1 MPWVDPNASY
11 YSQVQQ
17 NLAPTPQTGFS
28 STGPS
33 SLFTS
38 PETVSP
44 SVTGAIQAQN
54 APALA
59 NQGLQASLISK
70 QLGQLGPDLQQA
82 GDYATAMAGY
92 QLGGQDINRQQ
103 VGLQQQGT
111 EQNYNISQQQRNLQQ
126 QGTEQNYGI
135 GQQQFGLQ
143 QQGMDQSYG
152 IQQQQYGL
160 QQQGIQQQ
168 QAQQALSFQNQM
180 QGIIGGNAASG
191 ALNTQ
196 GSKQQQS
203 TAQQENV
210 FAGQT
215 LGRSQQQL
223 GLNEQQSAGDY
234 SRAQQGLGLNEQA
247 AAGQFSR
254 TEQGYGLQNQ
264 LSAGDYARAQQN
276 YGLIGQANG
285 LAQQEVQ
292 TRLQSGLQQLGESS
306 GATADSLVAQMGGV
320 LSGESTGVGSTLSQA
335 GLLGGL
341 NPLSGLG

>member
-28 STGPS
+28 SMGPS

-59 NQGLQASLISK
+59 NQGLQASLLQK
-70 QLGQLGPDLQQA
+70 QMGQIQPDLQQA

-92 QLGGQDINRQQ
+92 QLGGQDINAKQ

-111 EQNYNISQQQRNLQQ
+111 EA
-126 QGTEQNYGI
+126 
-135 GQQQFGLQ
+135 
-143 QQGMDQSYG
+143 SYG
-152 IQQQQYGL
+152 NQQQQYGL

-168 QAQQALSFQNQM
+168 QQEQALSFQNQM
-180 QGIIGGNAASG
+180 QGIIGGSAASG
-191 ALNTQ
+191 ALNTE
-196 GSKQQQS
+196 GSKQAQS
-203 TAQQENV
+203 TAQQQNV

-215 LGRSQQQL
+215 IGREQTSL
-223 GLNEQQSAGDY
+223 GLQEK
-234 SRAQQGLGLNEQA
+234 
-247 AAGQFSR
+247 
-254 TEQGYGLQNQ
+254 
-264 LSAGDYARAQQN
+264 LSAGDFARAQQN

-285 LAQQEVQ
+285 LAQQEVK
-292 TRLQSGLQQLGESS
+292 TRLESGLQQLGESS
-306 GATADSLVAQMGGV
+306 GASADSLVSQMGGV
-320 LSGESTGVGSTLSQA
+320 LSGESTGVGGTLSQA

>member
-17 NLAPTPQTGFS
+17 NLAPTPTTGFS
-28 STGPS
+28 ATGPS

-54 APALA
+54 APALGG
-59 NQGLQASLISK
+59 QGVQMAALQSQMGK
-70 QLGQLGPDLQQA
+70 LGPDLQQA

-92 QLGGQDINRQQ
+92 QLGGQDINAQQ

-111 EQNYNISQQQRNLQQ
+111 EA
-126 QGTEQNYGI
+126 
-135 GQQQFGLQ
+135 
-143 QQGMDQSYG
+143 SYAN
-152 IQQQQYGL
+152 QQQQYGL
-160 QQQGIQQQ
+160 QQQGLQQNYGLEQQQ
-168 QAQQALSFQNQM
+168 NALSQQGIYGQQQQQALSFQNQM
-180 QGIIGGNAASG
+180 QSIIGGSAGSG
-191 ALNTQ
+191 ALNTE

-203 TAQQENV
+203 TAQQQNTLAAQNLQRQGQSLGLQEQGQAGT
-210 FAGQT
+210 FGRSEQQLAGQ
-215 LGRSQQQL
+215 
-223 GLNEQQSAGDY
+223 E
-234 SRAQQGLGLNEQA
+234 
-247 AAGQFSR
+247 
-254 TEQGYGLQNQ
+254 Q
-264 LSAGDYARAQQN
+264 LSAGNYARAQQN

-285 LAQQEVQ
+285 LAQQEVK
-292 TRLQSGLQQLGESS
+292 TRLESGLQQLGESS
-306 GATADSLVAQMGGV
+306 GATADSLVSQMGGV

>member
-1 MPWVDPNASY
+1 MPFVDPNVSY
-11 YSQVQQ
+11 YQQVQQ

-33 SLFTS
+33 DLFTS

-44 SVTGAIQAQN
+44 SVTGAIGAQN

-59 NQGLQASLISK
+59 NQGLQASLLQK
-70 QLGQLGPDLQQA
+70 QLGQLGPDLQQQ

-111 EQNYNISQQQRNLQQ
+111 EQNYNISQQQRGLQQ

-135 GQQQFGLQ
+135 EQQQFGLQ
-143 QQGMDQSYG
+143 QQGIYG
-152 IQQQQYGL
+152 Q
-160 QQQGIQQQ
+160 QQQ
-168 QAQQALSFQNQM
+168 QALNFQNQM

-203 TAQQENV
+203 TAQQQNT
-210 FAGQT
+210 FAAQNLNREGQ
-215 LGRSQQQL
+215 Q
-223 GLNEQQSAGDY
+223 
-234 SRAQQGLGLNEQA
+234 LGLNEQA

-306 GATADSLVAQMGGV
+306 GQTADSLVAQMGGV

>member
-1 MPWVDPNASY
+1 MPVVDPNVSY
-11 YSQVQQ
+11 YQQVQQ

-28 STGPS
+28 SIGPS

-59 NQGLQASLISK
+59 NQGLQESLLQK
-70 QLGQLGPDLQQA
+70 QMGQLGPDLQQA

-92 QLGGQDINRQQ
+92 QLGGQDINAQQ

-111 EQNYNISQQQRNLQQ
+111 EQNYGISQQQRNLQQ

-135 GQQQFGLQ
+135 SQQQFGLE
-143 QQGMDQSYG
+143 QQG
-152 IQQQQYGL
+152 L
-160 QQQGIQQQ
+160 QQQ

-180 QGIIGGNAASG
+180 QGIIGGEAASG

-203 TAQQENV
+203 TAQQQNV
-210 FAGQT
+210 FANQT
-215 LGRSQQQL
+215 IGREQQSL
-223 GLNEQQSAGDY
+223 GLNEQS
-234 SRAQQGLGLNEQA
+234 

-285 LAQQEVQ
+285 LAQQEVK

-306 GATADSLVAQMGGV
+306 GATADSLASQMGGV

-341 NPLSGLG
+341 NPLAGLG